1 MDADRAISSGLTLA
15 IAQDQVSLNMASN
28 GDIKA
33 YLQMK
38 YPNAVR
44 TKKSGDI
51 ALNNPYRG
59 IADILNGMSGGKEW
73 YGFGHS
79 KKYWKTPGNLE
90 AEAWAQ
96 FGRIYFKNDSD
107 VVKMFSTLFLNL
119 DKYAKL
125 LLKGVI

>member
-1 MDADRAISSGLTLA
+1 MVWIWPRQNYRKTL
-15 IAQDQVSLNMASN
+15 
-28 GDIKA
+28 
-33 YLQMK
+33 
-38 YPNAVR
+38 
-44 TKKSGDI
+44 
-51 ALNNPYRG
+51 
-59 IADILNGMSGGKEW
+59 
-73 YGFGHS
+73 
-79 KKYWKTPGNLE
+79 GNLE